1 MTTAYETVNQDK
13 PKIAG
18 KLAEAKK
25 MQGRTFAYQFQ
36 RSCALSFSAFSPLSV
51 STQLRETV
59 LITHTDMIS
68 PTLSLIQNLIGYLS
82 LCLPYNLLILSGFFN
97 FNVVFVF
104 LACFI
109 LYHSAIIFAGLQD
122 LGRLRLFHLPLFS

>member
-1 MTTAYETVNQDK
+1 MS
-13 PKIAG
+13 
-18 KLAEAKK
+18 L
-25 MQGRTFAYQFQ
+25 
-36 RSCALSFSAFSPLSV
+36 SAFSPLSV